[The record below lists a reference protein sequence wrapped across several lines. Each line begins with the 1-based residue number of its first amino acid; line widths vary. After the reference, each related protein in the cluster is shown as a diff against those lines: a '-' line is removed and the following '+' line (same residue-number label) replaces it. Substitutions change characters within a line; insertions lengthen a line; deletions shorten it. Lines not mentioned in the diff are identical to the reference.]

1 MPEGRLGRRRRKIQ
15 SQSGDWSGNVFD
27 FFNRV
32 SAKLVLDLR
41 RPFQLVDMV
50 RVDETPLHDA
60 VREALVNCLVNTDF
74 YEPRGVVI
82 EKYPDRIEFRNPG
95 TSIVGKKQMLRGGE
109 SEPRNGSIMKMFN
122 LIGYGE
128 RAGSGVPDIYAV
140 WKEAGYVEPTV
151 EEQFGNGQPNRT
163 IVHLPLVQK
172 EHPAVHHP
180 GDEKGDEKDDE
191 NWKQA
196 VIELMRGNSKI
207 SITDISKETG
217 LTKRQVEAVGGVHL

>member
-1 MPEGRLGRRRRKIQ
+1 
-15 SQSGDWSGNVFD
+15 
-27 FFNRV
+27 
-32 SAKLVLDLR
+32 
-41 RPFQLVDMV
+41 
-50 RVDETPLHDA
+50 
-60 VREALVNCLVNTDF
+60 
-74 YEPRGVVI
+74 
-82 EKYPDRIEFRNPG
+82 
-95 TSIVGKKQMLRGGE
+95 
-109 SEPRNGSIMKMFN
+109 MKMFN

-180 GDEKGDEKDDE
+180 GDEKGDEKGDE
-191 NWKQA
+191 NRKQA

-217 LTKRQVEAVGGVHL
+217 LTKRQVEKTIISLKEEGSIHREGPAKGGHWVIDR